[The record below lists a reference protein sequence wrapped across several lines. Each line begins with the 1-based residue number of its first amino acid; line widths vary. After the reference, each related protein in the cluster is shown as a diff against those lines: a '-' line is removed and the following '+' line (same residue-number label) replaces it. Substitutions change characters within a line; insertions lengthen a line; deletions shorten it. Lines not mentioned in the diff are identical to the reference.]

1 MDTNIHKKIVELR
14 SCANVTQQTI
24 ADLLQVDQSFIAK
37 VEKGERKYS
46 LDQLKHI
53 SDFFGI
59 RLDRL
64 MNEEKPSCTLE
75 IAFRSSTNLSKSDL
89 SDIAIINRIAVNLEE
104 MQELLEEN

>member
-1 MDTNIHKKIVELR
+1 MDTSITNKLIALR
-14 SCANVTQQTI
+14 SCADVTQQTI
-24 ADLLQVDQSFIAK
+24 ADLLQVHQSFIAK

-46 LDQLKHI
+46 LDQLKCI

-64 MNEEKPSCTLE
+64 MSESEPSCTLK
-75 IAFRSSTNLSKSDL
+75 IAFRSSNLSKSDL

-104 MQELLEEN
+104 MQELLEEV

>member
-1 MDTNIHKKIVELR
+1 MDTNITNKLITLR

-37 VEKGERKYS
+37 VEQGERKYS
-46 LDQLKHI
+46 LDQLKCI

-64 MNEEKPSCTLE
+64 MSESEPVCTLG
-75 IAFRSSTNLSKSDL
+75 IAFRSSDLSKSDL
-89 SDIAIINRIAVNLEE
+89 NAIATINRIAVNLEE
-104 MQELLEEN
+104 MREIQEEI

>member
-1 MDTNIHKKIVELR
+1 MDTNIHKKIDKLR
-14 SCANVTQQTI
+14 SCADVTQQTI

-46 LDQLKHI
+46 LDQLKSI

-59 RLDRL
+59 RLDHL
-64 MNEEKPSCTLE
+64 MSEEEPACTLK
-75 IAFRSSTNLSKSDL
+75 IAFRSSNLNKSDL

-104 MQELLEEN
+104 MQEILEEN

>member
-1 MDTNIHKKIVELR
+1 MDTNINNKLIALR
-14 SCANVTQQTI
+14 SCANVSQQTI

-46 LDQLKHI
+46 LDQLKSI

-59 RLDRL
+59 RMDRL
-64 MNEEKPSCTLE
+64 MSESEPVCTLK
-75 IAFRSSTNLSKSDL
+75 IAFRSSSLSKSDL

-104 MQELLEEN
+104 MRELQEEN